1 MGEERENAGVL
12 ICGKRVRYID
22 PMTDWGFKKLFGSDE
37 NREILLG
44 FLQDLFPEQ
53 EIADIR
59 YVNPERLGLTE
70 DDRKSVFDV
79 VCESIGGERFIIEMQ
94 KRDQMN
100 IRKRG
105 LYYSSYLIQEQG
117 RRGDWDYSLEK
128 VYMVGI
134 LDFAMKHNYSDE
146 ELEKYADK
154 RIHWYEL
161 QDLQTGEPMTDC
173 LAYVFLEAGAFTKKV
188 DELKTEMDEW
198 MYVLKNLPKLD
209 GRPEVL
215 GRAVFRK
222 LFTAAEIA
230 ALGHE
235 ERKQYERDMMTENDY
250 RNTIEYARYEGMQQG
265 EQTGLAKAATEMKRM
280 GLGTDIIRKA
290 TGMSEA
296 EIAALEV

>member
-12 ICGKRVRYID
+12 ICGKRVRYI
-22 PMTDWGFKKLFGSDE
+22 
-37 NREILLG
+37 
-44 FLQDLFPEQ
+44 
-53 EIADIR
+53 
-59 YVNPERLGLTE
+59 
-70 DDRKSVFDV
+70 
-79 VCESIGGERFIIEMQ
+79 
-94 KRDQMN
+94 
-100 IRKRG
+100 
-105 LYYSSYLIQEQG
+105 
-117 RRGDWDYSLEK
+117 
-128 VYMVGI
+128 
-134 LDFAMKHNYSDE
+134 
-146 ELEKYADK
+146 
-154 RIHWYEL
+154 
-161 QDLQTGEPMTDC
+161 EPMTDC

-265 EQTGLAKAATEMKRM
+265 EQSGLAKAATEMKRM